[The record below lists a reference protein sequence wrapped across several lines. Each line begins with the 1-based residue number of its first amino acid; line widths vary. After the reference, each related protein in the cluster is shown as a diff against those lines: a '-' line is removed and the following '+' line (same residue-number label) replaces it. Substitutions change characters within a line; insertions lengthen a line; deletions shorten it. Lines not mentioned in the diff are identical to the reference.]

1 MLLVVPVLA
10 AMGERYI
17 CFERNMVEL
26 RGQADRDA

>member
-1 MLLVVPVLA
+1 MLLVVPALA

-26 RGQADRDA
+26 RGQAGRDA